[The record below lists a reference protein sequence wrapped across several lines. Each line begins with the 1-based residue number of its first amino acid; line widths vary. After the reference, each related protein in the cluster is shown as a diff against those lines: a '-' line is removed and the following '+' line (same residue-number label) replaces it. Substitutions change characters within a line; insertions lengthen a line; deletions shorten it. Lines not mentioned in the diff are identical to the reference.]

1 MDGLILS
8 LDKILK
14 NIRGSFLEKD
24 IFDSVFSTVSDM
36 FNIDI
41 IFVDF
46 RNNVIKKSK
55 HEEINSSCFDFKK
68 ISANTFDEIINH
80 ITEKKYSEYYVK
92 NFYGI
97 IIPVVFTNRNM
108 GALFIYSSEE
118 LSEECEICLKSVC
131 MWLTGMIFAYEK
143 DFEKK
148 KNESREIIRG
158 AFGALSYSEFEAVIG
173 IFSELK
179 GDEGILVMK
188 KISEKISVT
197 RSVIVNALKKM
208 ESAGI
213 IESRSLGM
221 KGTYI
226 KVLNKV
232 FLEEIEK
239 IKK

>member
-1 MDGLILS
+1 MDNLILS
-8 LDKILK
+8 IDKILK
-14 NIRGSFLEKD
+14 SICNSLSEKD
-24 IFDSVFSTVSDM
+24 VFDSVFSYAASM
-36 FNIDI
+36 FDI
-41 IFVDF
+41 EIVFLDF
-46 RNNVIKKSK
+46 RNNIIKKSK
-55 HEEINSSCFDFKK
+55 CEEINSLRFDFKK
-68 ISANTFDEIINH
+68 IFIYTFDETFNE
-80 ITEKKYSEYYVK
+80 ITEKNYTEYYVEK
-92 NFYGI
+92 FYGTV
-97 IIPVVFTNRNM
+97 IPIMFANRNM
-108 GALFIYSSEE
+108 GALFVYSNKE
-118 LSEECEICLKSVC
+118 LSDECRICLQGIC
-131 MWLTGMIFAYEK
+131 MWLTGMVYAFEK
-143 DFEKK
+143 DYERK

-179 GDEGILVMK
+179 SDEGILIMK
-188 KISEKISVT
+188 KISEKINVT